1 MHRLGICCVVLLAAM
16 AVLIAGC
23 TAPRANVPAL
33 ESVSAEIEAK
43 KQRELVLDIAAAAA
57 GVNTQGGF
65 TRLGAQAGAGT
76 YSVEY
81 EREADYVGLYLL
93 ANAGFDETKAPI
105 LWRRMAIQNPNAI
118 AHRGTHPTTPER
130 FVALEKSVE
139 EIAGK
144 RISNQRLMP
153 EMKSHAAPAAPD
165 SEAGAGSR

>member
-1 MHRLGICCVVLLAAM
+1 MNETPSALVLDLVEWLAPRPRPYAEVMDAWRTSCPRLTVWEDAVDAGYVSREWHEGRGALVAITLLAAV

-23 TAPRANVPAL
+23 AAPRANVPAV
-33 ESVSAEIEAK
+33 ESVPAEIEAK
-43 KQRELVLDIAAAAA
+43 KQRELV
-57 GVNTQGGF
+57 
-65 TRLGAQAGAGT
+65 
-76 YSVEY
+76 
-81 EREADYVGLYLL
+81 
-93 ANAGFDETKAPI
+93 
-105 LWRRMAIQNPNAI
+105 MAIQNPNAI

-165 SEAGAGSR
+165 SETGAGSR